1 MAKRPDTSVPGLVIV
16 DKPQGMTSHDV
27 VARMRR
33 LAHTRKVGHGGTLDP
48 MATGVLVVGIGAATR
63 LLTYVSGDS
72 KSYDASIRFGVS
84 TTSDDAEGQ
93 AVDMSGCDSLDCEAL
108 DAAIGELRGD
118 IMQVPSTVSAIK
130 VHGERAYT
138 LARKGEEVA
147 LDARPVTI
155 HRFER
160 TSQPRVGQM
169 QVQSADEDGARASHS
184 VRVVDVD
191 VSVDCSS
198 GTYIRA
204 LARDLG
210 RMLGVGAHLTA
221 LRRTRVGAF
230 TLNDAR
236 SLADLEEAAPA
247 VAEGGATPAAPGLI
261 SLDDAARAL
270 FPEVT
275 LTAEEAARFAHGA
288 PPVRRPDEVA
298 SADPRGPIAA
308 LSEQGRVLGL
318 VQFKE
323 NRLTTVCVFAGANT

>member
-1 MAKRPDTSVPGLVIV
+1 MAKSPDTSVPGLVIV

-48 MATGVLVVGIGAATR
+48 MATGLLVVGIGAATR

-72 KSYDASIRFGVS
+72 KSYDASIRFGFS
-84 TTSDDAEGQ
+84 TTTDDAEGE
-93 AVDMSGCDSLDCEAL
+93 AVDIRGCDTLDCAAV
-108 DAAIGELRGD
+108 DAAIAELRGD

-130 VHGERAYT
+130 VHGERAYA
-138 LARKGEEVA
+138 LARKGEDVA
-147 LDARPVTI
+147 LTARPITI

-160 TSQPRVGQM
+160 TSQPRVDVA
-169 QVQSADEDGARASHS
+169 QVEPIDGGSARAPRS
-184 VRVVDVD
+184 VRVVDIE

-210 RMLGVGAHLTA
+210 RALGVGAHLIA

-230 TLNDAR
+230 TLDDAR
-236 SLADLEEAAPA
+236 SLSDLEEAVPE
-247 VAEGGATPAAPGLI
+247 VEGGATPAAPGLI

-270 FPEVT
+270 FPEIP
-275 LTAEEAARFAHGA
+275 LTPGEATRFAHGV
-288 PPVRRPDEVA
+288 PPARRPDEVA
-298 SADPRGPIAA
+298 SDGPRGPIAA
-308 LSEQGRVLGL
+308 LSPQGRVLGL
-318 VQFKE
+318 VQFKDD
-323 NRLTTVCVFAGANT
+323 RLITVCVFTGANT